1 MMQTRLSDTMMH
13 RRSITRLLL
22 AVPIAATGCSPNK
35 AARESKAEGFAYLP
49 GITTKQPL
57 IAPKGRRIK
66 VAFAINPGVQ
76 VIDLAGP
83 WETFQDTYL
92 SPQASEPAFEMFT
105 VSERLHPLRGSGGLM
120 ITPDYTVDNAPLPD
134 VVVVPHFDQPD
145 PGDPTAISSIHQWIR
160 RMHEHA
166 ALTMSI
172 CTGAFQLAKTGL
184 LDDIPMTT
192 NRLASDNF
200 AKTFPKIDLRRG
212 PRFVEAE
219 RIATAGG
226 LSAGI
231 DLALRVVSRF
241 YGAPIARNTAVRME
255 YAGNGWRA

>member
-1 MMQTRLSDTMMH
+1 MTVASSVD
-13 RRSITRLLL
+13 RRGVTSLLL
-22 AVPIAATGCSPNK
+22 AVPFAVAGCSVRS
-35 AARESKAEGFAYLP
+35 ATAEANGSGFTYAP
-49 GITTKQPL
+49 GITSQEPL
-57 IAPKGRRIK
+57 VAPQGRRIK

-92 SPQASEPAFEMFT
+92 SPQESEPAFEMFT
-105 VSERLHPLRGSGGLM
+105 VSDRQRAVRGSGGLM
-120 ITPDYTVDNAPLPD
+120 ITPDYTIDNAPVPD
-134 VVVVPHFDQPD
+134 IVVVPHFDQPD
-145 PGDPTAISSIHQWIR
+145 PSKASEVSAIHQWIR
-160 RMHEHA
+160 HTHEHA

-184 LDDIPMTT
+184 LDGIPMTT

-212 PRFVEAE
+212 PRFVEVGKV
-219 RIATAGG
+219 ATAGG

-241 YGAPIARNTAVRME
+241 HGDQVAQQTANRME
-255 YAGNGWRA
+255 YVGQGWRA

>member
-1 MMQTRLSDTMMH
+1 M
-13 RRSITRLLL
+13 
-22 AVPIAATGCSPNK
+22 
-35 AARESKAEGFAYLP
+35 REALV
-49 GITTKQPL
+49 
-57 IAPKGRRIK
+57 APRGRRIK

-92 SPQASEPAFEMFT
+92 SSQAAEPAFEMFT
-105 VSERLHPLRGSGGLM
+105 VSDRGQAFRGSGGLM
-120 ITPDYTVDNAPLPD
+120 IAPDYSVATAPVPD
-134 VVVVPHFDQPD
+134 VVVVPHFDQPS
-145 PGDPTAISSIHQWIR
+145 PTDPTEISAIHQWIR
-160 RMHEHA
+160 HTHERA
-166 ALTMSI
+166 LLTMSI

-184 LDDIPMTT
+184 LDDVPMTT

-212 PRFVEAE
+212 PRFVEAR

-241 YGAPIARNTAVRME
+241 HGTEIAQSTASRME
-255 YAGNGWRA
+255 YAGEGWRV

>member
-1 MMQTRLSDTMMH
+1 MRHLTGVANPG
-13 RRSITRLLL
+13 RRNVAGLLL
-22 AVPIAATGCSPNK
+22 TAPFAATACSAGS
-35 AARESKAEGFAYLP
+35 AASKSNAGAFTASP
-49 GITTKQPL
+49 GITTNAPL
-57 IAPKGRRIK
+57 IAPQGRRIK
-66 VAFAINPGVQ
+66 VAFAVNPGVQ

-92 SPQASEPAFEMFT
+92 SPQAPEPAFEMFT
-105 VSERLHPLRGSGGLM
+105 VSDHGQAFRGSGGLM
-120 ITPDYTVDNAPLPD
+120 ITPDYGVGNAPIPD

-145 PGDPTAISSIHQWIR
+145 PTDATEISAIHQWIR
-160 RMHEHA
+160 QTHEHA
-166 ALTMSI
+166 LLTMSI

-212 PRFVEAE
+212 PRFVEAG

-231 DLALRVVSRF
+231 DLALRVVSRL
-241 YGAPIARNTAVRME
+241 YGAQAAQRTAARME
-255 YAGNGWRA
+255 YVGQGWRA